1 METNNNKF
9 IQKIYLRRRF
19 AYSFL
24 LIVTI
29 ACSLT
34 FFIATVNETS
44 SIGKHLLGE
53 ERYTARMN
61 DSYLFSVAIFLLATL
76 PPLIPINLFFKR
88 YIKIIQTL
96 SITDMEKLEKQN
108 ETAPFLNKY
117 LPEYVIK
124 DKSVTFFKFFNTTE
138 IQFMNIKKISLSK
151 GRSGYYIYIKT
162 NSSTFIGAMAE
173 NIENLSYLINYA
185 SQLNKSIIFSMP

>member
-1 METNNNKF
+1 MERF
-9 IQKIYLRRRF
+9 IQKIYLRRTF

-24 LIVTI
+24 LLITI
-29 ACSLT
+29 SCSLT
-34 FFIATVNETS
+34 FFITTVNETL
-44 SIGKHLLGE
+44 SIGKQLLGE

-61 DSYLFSVAIFLLATL
+61 DSYLFSVAILLLATL
-76 PPLIPINLFFKR
+76 PLLIPINLFFKR

-108 ETAPFLNKY
+108 EIAPFFNKY
-117 LPEYVIK
+117 LPGYIIK
-124 DKSVTFFKFFNTTE
+124 DESVIFFKFFNTTE
-138 IQFMNIKKISLSK
+138 IQFMDIKEISLSK

-173 NIENLSYLINYA
+173 NIENLSYLISYA
-185 SQLNKSIIFSMP
+185 SQSNKSIIFSMP